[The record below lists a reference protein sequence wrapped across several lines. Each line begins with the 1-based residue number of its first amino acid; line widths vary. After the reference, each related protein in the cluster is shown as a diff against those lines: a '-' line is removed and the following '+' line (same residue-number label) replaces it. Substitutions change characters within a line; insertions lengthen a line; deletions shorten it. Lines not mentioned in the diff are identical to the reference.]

1 MNGKLLAKLAGTTKA
16 GGQKHELDKFY
27 TKPETA
33 LACIN
38 KVSGLRDYDLV
49 IEPSAGAGAFSD
61 QIEDCVAYDL
71 DPEHPNII
79 QKDWFTVEEARDGR
93 RILVI
98 GNPPFGQQNSLAIR
112 FINHAAKF
120 ATTIAFILPKSFMKE
135 SVQNL
140 LNPNLHLTHSE
151 ILPAN
156 SFTLHG
162 EDMNVPCVFQIWE
175 YDSTRVRE
183 KSAVVQHTGFSF
195 VKKNANPDLY
205 IQRVGGKAGH
215 AGVDW
220 QHRSEQSNYFVKL
233 DEGVVSGDLIEHINS
248 LPFEVRN
255 HSVGPRSL
263 SKKELIKELTDVYSQ
278 YLA

>member
-1 MNGKLLAKLAGTTKA
+1 MNGKLLTKLAGTTKA

-38 KVSGLRDYDLV
+38 KVDELRDYDLV
-49 IEPSAGAGAFSD
+49 IEPSAGSGAFSD
-61 QIEDCVAYDL
+61 QIEGCVAYDL
-71 DPEHPNII
+71 EPEHPEII

-140 LNPNLHLTHSE
+140 LNPNLHLTYNE
-151 ILPAN
+151 VLPAN

-162 EDMNVPCVFQIWE
+162 EDMSVPCVFQIWE
-175 YDSTRVRE
+175 YDSSRVRE
-183 KSAVVQHTGFSF
+183 KSAVIQHTGFSF
-195 VKKNANPDLY
+195 VKKNSNPDLY

-215 AGVDW
+215 AGTDW
-220 QHRSEQSNYFVKL
+220 EHRSEQSNYFVKL
-233 DEGVVSGDLIEHINS
+233 DEGATAVDLVDHINS

-263 SKKELIKELTDVYSQ
+263 SKKELIKELTDVYPQ
-278 YLA
+278 YVA